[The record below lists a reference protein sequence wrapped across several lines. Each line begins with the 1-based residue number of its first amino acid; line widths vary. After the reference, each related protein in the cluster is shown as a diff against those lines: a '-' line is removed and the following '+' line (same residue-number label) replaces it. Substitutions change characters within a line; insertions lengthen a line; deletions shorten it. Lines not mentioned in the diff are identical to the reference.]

1 MMKKLFSTLV
11 FAMALSLSASAASS
25 SSKCYINPGHGGH
38 DSDDRPTDLPKELG
52 FTTSQ
57 RFYESDGNL
66 VRGQK
71 LSAFLNA
78 LGISTKMSRTTNYS
92 RDDLALSTI
101 ASQSNSYGG
110 YFISLHSNGANNS
123 ANYVISEYRGTASTN
138 STEAVSGS
146 KKFALT
152 AAQQHDVNKLTD
164 VTYSTP
170 RALNDYSF
178 NGWNLGVLRTNTQ
191 VGYLVETWFHDY
203 RPEALRMKSDVY
215 NRFLAWQLARA
226 YMEYPKGNST
236 GIKGCVIG
244 DIRNTA
250 KTCGYSS
257 YTHRNRDN
265 YLAVNGAKVEL
276 LNSSGTVVQSMTTD
290 NYHNGVYGFFDVAAG
305 TYTVRVS
312 KSGYKTQTATVTVSN
327 GKSTLKKFDL
337 SEGTDSGISSN
348 VTSISFGTVYVDKSS
363 TKTATI
369 TTTGVSSA
377 LSVTVSGTGFS
388 VSPTSLPASGGTLTI
403 TYKPTVTGSH
413 SGTIKVASG
422 SYSKVISLS
431 GEAKNPPLT
440 FTEVW
445 NYSEKSGKTN
455 STWLSSFSKARNMDF
470 GAGKLYVVNAEDGK
484 ISVVNAQTG
493 EFVKELD
500 MTGVSDG
507 TLKVIDV
514 KYFDGKIV
522 ACNLATAT
530 TDAAKPLKVYVWD
543 NDNAK
548 PRVLLTTTNYD
559 GKARVGDC
567 IGLSGNLTNGYIFFA
582 AGASGEQSEVL
593 RYTISNGVCETTPSY
608 VKPLQEDVAGEAV
621 KLGLSPRVVPESGTD
636 FWAIG
641 QQYYPTL
648 FKDGTMYC
656 SMNTASLGSVVH
668 GNAFKSFSYRGT
680 EYGVATTYQNP
691 SGTETLTLGR
701 AVVTDVT
708 NGWAQCEAIGS
719 YPSAGMGTTRNKS
732 MSTSV
737 ATSVN
742 GTQGVEMWVLIHNQG
757 IAYYKY
763 GTVPTYDITPD
774 TTTRITVSTT
784 KVDMGAID
792 WETTKTATITVS
804 GNNLKDDIHLAVS
817 GTNASLFKLSTNT
830 ISRNTSTGNVTIT
843 YKPNEVAAHSASL
856 VITSPGATTVTVPL
870 SGSMKEEPT
879 VKGNFQKINGLWYY
893 HIPAGGTHE
902 AENLVILNS
911 CTEQHGRAIADP
923 LLVKYLVER
932 GQVWFWDYTTQ
943 KTNGRATTAQIGSDG
958 YVTSPANCY
967 AMLFQNSVENET
979 EGSGYT
985 DTSNIIDF
993 SNLGEYGTDTGT
1005 GFNGITD
1012 LTGIGYFKNITTLN
1026 MSRLKYV
1033 HYASRSQ
1040 LTKVDL
1046 SGNTKLTT
1054 LNLAYNSLASIDLSA
1069 NTALTSVTLTGN
1081 GRTITPL
1088 EQDVNGCKTYYIP
1101 LSKLEKTLG
1110 DGFKVAKLNKTTLS
1124 GGEITTINGEEAI
1137 KFVNAIV
1144 YYNYANGF
1152 TGTAVSNTSQF
1163 SLTGKASDTFML
1175 GDVNCDGRVDVS
1187 DVTTLVSKILG
1198 EEPTQF
1204 NPDAAN
1210 VNADQVLD
1218 VSDVTSL
1225 VSSILAQ

>member
-1 MMKKLFSTLV
+1 
-11 FAMALSLSASAASS
+11 
-25 SSKCYINPGHGGH
+25 
-38 DSDDRPTDLPKELG
+38 
-52 FTTSQ
+52 
-57 RFYESDGNL
+57 
-66 VRGQK
+66 
-71 LSAFLNA
+71 
-78 LGISTKMSRTTNYS
+78 
-92 RDDLALSTI
+92 
-101 ASQSNSYGG
+101 
-110 YFISLHSNGANNS
+110 
-123 ANYVISEYRGTASTN
+123 
-138 STEAVSGS
+138 
-146 KKFALT
+146 
-152 AAQQHDVNKLTD
+152 
-164 VTYSTP
+164 
-170 RALNDYSF
+170 
-178 NGWNLGVLRTNTQ
+178 
-191 VGYLVETWFHDY
+191 
-203 RPEALRMKSDVY
+203 
-215 NRFLAWQLARA
+215 
-226 YMEYPKGNST
+226 
-236 GIKGCVIG
+236 
-244 DIRNTA
+244 
-250 KTCGYSS
+250 
-257 YTHRNRDN
+257 
-265 YLAVNGAKVEL
+265 
-276 LNSSGTVVQSMTTD
+276 
-290 NYHNGVYGFFDVAAG
+290 
-305 TYTVRVS
+305 
-312 KSGYKTQTATVTVSN
+312 
-327 GKSTLKKFDL
+327 
-337 SEGTDSGISSN
+337 
-348 VTSISFGTVYVDKSS
+348 
-363 TKTATI
+363 
-369 TTTGVSSA
+369 
-377 LSVTVSGTGFS
+377 
-388 VSPTSLPASGGTLTI
+388 
-403 TYKPTVTGSH
+403 
-413 SGTIKVASG
+413 
-422 SYSKVISLS
+422 
-431 GEAKNPPLT
+431 
-440 FTEVW
+440 
-445 NYSEKSGKTN
+445 
-455 STWLSSFSKARNMDF
+455 MDF

-548 PRVLLTTTNYD
+548 PRVLLNTTNYD

-608 VKPLQEDVAGEAV
+608 VKPLQEDDAGVAV
-621 KLGLSPRVVPESGTD
+621 KLGLSPRVVPESATN

-691 SGTETLTLGR
+691 SGTTLTLGR

-719 YPSAGMGTTRNKS
+719 YPSAGMGTTRNTS

-737 ATSVN
+737 ATKVN

-856 VITSPGATTVTVPL
+856 VITSTGATTVTVPL

-902 AENLVILNS
+902 AENLIVLNC
-911 CTEQHGRAIADP
+911 CTEQHGRAITDP

-943 KTNGRATTAQIGSDG
+943 KTNGRATTAEIGADG

-967 AMLFQNSVENET
+967 AMLFQNSAENET
-979 EGSGYT
+979 EGTGYT

-993 SNLGEYGTDTGT
+993 SNLGEYGTDTGS

-1012 LTGIGYFKNITTLN
+1012 LTGIAYFKNIATLN
-1026 MSRLKYV
+1026 MSRMKYV

-1040 LTKVDL
+1040 LSSVDL

-1137 KFVNAIV
+1137 KFVNAVV

-1187 DVTTLVSKILG
+1187 DVSTLVSKILG

-1225 VSSILAQ
+1225 VSIILSQ

>member
-1 MMKKLFSTLV
+1 
-11 FAMALSLSASAASS
+11 
-25 SSKCYINPGHGGH
+25 
-38 DSDDRPTDLPKELG
+38 
-52 FTTSQ
+52 
-57 RFYESDGNL
+57 
-66 VRGQK
+66 
-71 LSAFLNA
+71 
-78 LGISTKMSRTTNYS
+78 
-92 RDDLALSTI
+92 
-101 ASQSNSYGG
+101 
-110 YFISLHSNGANNS
+110 
-123 ANYVISEYRGTASTN
+123 
-138 STEAVSGS
+138 
-146 KKFALT
+146 
-152 AAQQHDVNKLTD
+152 
-164 VTYSTP
+164 
-170 RALNDYSF
+170 
-178 NGWNLGVLRTNTQ
+178 
-191 VGYLVETWFHDY
+191 
-203 RPEALRMKSDVY
+203 
-215 NRFLAWQLARA
+215 
-226 YMEYPKGNST
+226 
-236 GIKGCVIG
+236 
-244 DIRNTA
+244 
-250 KTCGYSS
+250 
-257 YTHRNRDN
+257 
-265 YLAVNGAKVEL
+265 
-276 LNSSGTVVQSMTTD
+276 
-290 NYHNGVYGFFDVAAG
+290 
-305 TYTVRVS
+305 
-312 KSGYKTQTATVTVSN
+312 
-327 GKSTLKKFDL
+327 
-337 SEGTDSGISSN
+337 
-348 VTSISFGTVYVDKSS
+348 
-363 TKTATI
+363 
-369 TTTGVSSA
+369 
-377 LSVTVSGTGFS
+377 
-388 VSPTSLPASGGTLTI
+388 
-403 TYKPTVTGSH
+403 
-413 SGTIKVASG
+413 
-422 SYSKVISLS
+422 
-431 GEAKNPPLT
+431 
-440 FTEVW
+440 
-445 NYSEKSGKTN
+445 
-455 STWLSSFSKARNMDF
+455 
-470 GAGKLYVVNAEDGK
+470 
-484 ISVVNAQTG
+484 
-493 EFVKELD
+493 
-500 MTGVSDG
+500 
-507 TLKVIDV
+507 
-514 KYFDGKIV
+514 
-522 ACNLATAT
+522 
-530 TDAAKPLKVYVWD
+530 
-543 NDNAK
+543 
-548 PRVLLTTTNYD
+548 
-559 GKARVGDC
+559 
-567 IGLSGNLTNGYIFFA
+567 
-582 AGASGEQSEVL
+582 
-593 RYTISNGVCETTPSY
+593 
-608 VKPLQEDVAGEAV
+608 
-621 KLGLSPRVVPESGTD
+621 
-636 FWAIG
+636 
-641 QQYYPTL
+641 
-648 FKDGTMYC
+648 
-656 SMNTASLGSVVH
+656 MNTASLGTVVH

-737 ATSVN
+737 ATHVN

-774 TTTRITVSTT
+774 TTTRITVSAT

-902 AENLVILNS
+902 AENLIILNS
-911 CTEQHGRAIADP
+911 CTEQHGRAITDP

-943 KTNGRATTAQIGSDG
+943 KTNGRATTAEIGADG
-958 YVTSPANCY
+958 YVTAPANCY
-967 AMLFQNSVENET
+967 AMLFQNSAENET

-993 SNLGEYGTDTGT
+993 SNLGEYGTDTGS

-1012 LTGIGYFKNITTLN
+1012 LTGIAYFKNIATLN

-1040 LTKVDL
+1040 LSSVDL

-1198 EEPTQF
+1198 EEPNPF

-1210 VNADQVLD
+1210 VNADQILD

-1225 VSSILAQ
+1225 VSIILAQ

>member
-1 MMKKLFSTLV
+1 M
-11 FAMALSLSASAASS
+11 
-25 SSKCYINPGHGGH
+25 
-38 DSDDRPTDLPKELG
+38 
-52 FTTSQ
+52 
-57 RFYESDGNL
+57 
-66 VRGQK
+66 
-71 LSAFLNA
+71 
-78 LGISTKMSRTTNYS
+78 
-92 RDDLALSTI
+92 
-101 ASQSNSYGG
+101 
-110 YFISLHSNGANNS
+110 
-123 ANYVISEYRGTASTN
+123 
-138 STEAVSGS
+138 
-146 KKFALT
+146 
-152 AAQQHDVNKLTD
+152 
-164 VTYSTP
+164 
-170 RALNDYSF
+170 
-178 NGWNLGVLRTNTQ
+178 
-191 VGYLVETWFHDY
+191 
-203 RPEALRMKSDVY
+203 
-215 NRFLAWQLARA
+215 
-226 YMEYPKGNST
+226 
-236 GIKGCVIG
+236 
-244 DIRNTA
+244 
-250 KTCGYSS
+250 
-257 YTHRNRDN
+257 
-265 YLAVNGAKVEL
+265 
-276 LNSSGTVVQSMTTD
+276 
-290 NYHNGVYGFFDVAAG
+290 
-305 TYTVRVS
+305 
-312 KSGYKTQTATVTVSN
+312 
-327 GKSTLKKFDL
+327 
-337 SEGTDSGISSN
+337 
-348 VTSISFGTVYVDKSS
+348 
-363 TKTATI
+363 
-369 TTTGVSSA
+369 
-377 LSVTVSGTGFS
+377 
-388 VSPTSLPASGGTLTI
+388 
-403 TYKPTVTGSH
+403 
-413 SGTIKVASG
+413 
-422 SYSKVISLS
+422 
-431 GEAKNPPLT
+431 
-440 FTEVW
+440 
-445 NYSEKSGKTN
+445 
-455 STWLSSFSKARNMDF
+455 
-470 GAGKLYVVNAEDGK
+470 
-484 ISVVNAQTG
+484 
-493 EFVKELD
+493 
-500 MTGVSDG
+500 
-507 TLKVIDV
+507 
-514 KYFDGKIV
+514 
-522 ACNLATAT
+522 
-530 TDAAKPLKVYVWD
+530 
-543 NDNAK
+543 
-548 PRVLLTTTNYD
+548 
-559 GKARVGDC
+559 GDC

-608 VKPLQEDVAGEAV
+608 VKPLQEDDAGVAV
-621 KLGLSPRVVPESGTD
+621 KLGLSPRVVPESATN

-691 SGTETLTLGR
+691 SGTTLTLGR

-719 YPSAGMGTTRNKS
+719 YPSAGMGTTRNTS

-737 ATSVN
+737 ATKVN

-817 GTNASLFKLSTNT
+817 GTNASLFTLSTNT

-856 VITSPGATTVTVPL
+856 VITSTGATTVTVPL

-902 AENLVILNS
+902 AENLIVLNS
-911 CTEQHGRAIADP
+911 CTEQHGRAITDP

-943 KTNGRATTAQIGSDG
+943 KTNGRATTAEIGADG
-958 YVTSPANCY
+958 YVTAPANCY
-967 AMLFQNSVENET
+967 AMLFQNSAENET
-979 EGSGYT
+979 EGTGYT

-993 SNLGEYGTDTGT
+993 SNLGEYGTDTGS

-1012 LTGIGYFKNITTLN
+1012 LTGIAYFKNIATLN

-1040 LTKVDL
+1040 LSSVDL

-1137 KFVNAIV
+1137 KFVNAVV

-1198 EEPTQF
+1198 EEPAQF

-1225 VSSILAQ
+1225 VSIILAQ

>member
-1 MMKKLFSTLV
+1 M
-11 FAMALSLSASAASS
+11 
-25 SSKCYINPGHGGH
+25 
-38 DSDDRPTDLPKELG
+38 
-52 FTTSQ
+52 
-57 RFYESDGNL
+57 
-66 VRGQK
+66 
-71 LSAFLNA
+71 
-78 LGISTKMSRTTNYS
+78 
-92 RDDLALSTI
+92 
-101 ASQSNSYGG
+101 
-110 YFISLHSNGANNS
+110 
-123 ANYVISEYRGTASTN
+123 
-138 STEAVSGS
+138 
-146 KKFALT
+146 
-152 AAQQHDVNKLTD
+152 
-164 VTYSTP
+164 
-170 RALNDYSF
+170 
-178 NGWNLGVLRTNTQ
+178 
-191 VGYLVETWFHDY
+191 
-203 RPEALRMKSDVY
+203 
-215 NRFLAWQLARA
+215 
-226 YMEYPKGNST
+226 
-236 GIKGCVIG
+236 
-244 DIRNTA
+244 
-250 KTCGYSS
+250 
-257 YTHRNRDN
+257 
-265 YLAVNGAKVEL
+265 
-276 LNSSGTVVQSMTTD
+276 
-290 NYHNGVYGFFDVAAG
+290 
-305 TYTVRVS
+305 
-312 KSGYKTQTATVTVSN
+312 
-327 GKSTLKKFDL
+327 
-337 SEGTDSGISSN
+337 
-348 VTSISFGTVYVDKSS
+348 
-363 TKTATI
+363 
-369 TTTGVSSA
+369 
-377 LSVTVSGTGFS
+377 
-388 VSPTSLPASGGTLTI
+388 
-403 TYKPTVTGSH
+403 
-413 SGTIKVASG
+413 
-422 SYSKVISLS
+422 
-431 GEAKNPPLT
+431 
-440 FTEVW
+440 
-445 NYSEKSGKTN
+445 
-455 STWLSSFSKARNMDF
+455 
-470 GAGKLYVVNAEDGK
+470 
-484 ISVVNAQTG
+484 
-493 EFVKELD
+493 
-500 MTGVSDG
+500 
-507 TLKVIDV
+507 
-514 KYFDGKIV
+514 

-530 TDAAKPLKVYVWD
+530 ADAAKPLKVYVWD

-548 PRVLLTTTNYD
+548 PRVLLNTTKYD

-608 VKPLQEDVAGEAV
+608 VKPLQEDDAGVAV

-656 SMNTASLGSVVH
+656 SMNTSSLNSVVH

-719 YPSAGMGTTRNKS
+719 YPSAGMGTTRNTS

-737 ATSVN
+737 ATKVN

-774 TTTRITVSTT
+774 TTTRITVSAT

-856 VITSPGATTVTVPL
+856 VITSTGATTVTVPL

-902 AENLVILNS
+902 AENLIVLNS
-911 CTEQHGRAIADP
+911 CAEQHGRAITDP

-943 KTNGRATTAQIGSDG
+943 KTNGRATTAELGADG
-958 YVTSPANCY
+958 YVTAPANCY
-967 AMLFQNSVENET
+967 AMLFQNSAENET

-993 SNLGEYGTDTGT
+993 SNLGEYGTDTGS

-1012 LTGIGYFKNITTLN
+1012 LTGIAYFKNIATLN

-1040 LTKVDL
+1040 LSSVDL
-1046 SGNTKLTT
+1046 SGNTKLTS

-1225 VSSILAQ
+1225 VSTILAQ